1 MGSDSAGFNKTG
13 ELWIQQRPR
22 QREAFGWTKKEPLSR
37 TKDRALKMI
46 KPAEKRFARQ
56 QRRFIEE
63 TAIQQNPSSWIGRK
77 KFGSVRFDRT
87 MNLIDE
93 AVSNDN
99 DRAKC
104 LNPFF
109 YKKRRIQCKEVRDY
123 QDRTIQTLFLVFS
136 LKVLGRL
143 PNVLILGWRL
153 LRGNIRKCL
162 TRRLHLAGYVQ
173 GLDIF
178 HYSRLSSLRRTPN
191 ECWKSYGD
199 LVSNYLLSVWSQC
212 SMYNE
217 TLLKVSNYELCQR
230 SCYTGHLFDQ
240 SGQATLG
247 PNRILIGGAS
257 DIGFNL
263 NPG

>member
-1 MGSDSAGFNKTG
+1 MNFESSHDPVNAKPSA
-13 ELWIQQRPR
+13 EQ
-22 QREAFGWTKKEPLSR
+22 KKPLSR

-56 QRRFIEE
+56 QRRFTEE
-63 TAIQQNPSSWIGRK
+63 SAIQQNPSSWIGRK

-109 YKKRRIQCKEVRDY
+109 YKNRRIQCKEERDY
-123 QDRTIQTLFLVFS
+123 QDRTIQTLVLVFS

-143 PNVLILGWRL
+143 PNVLILCWRL

-191 ECWKSYGD
+191 ECWKS
-199 LVSNYLLSVWSQC
+199 
-212 SMYNE
+212 
-217 TLLKVSNYELCQR
+217 
-230 SCYTGHLFDQ
+230 
-240 SGQATLG
+240 
-247 PNRILIGGAS
+247 
-257 DIGFNL
+257 
-263 NPG
+263 